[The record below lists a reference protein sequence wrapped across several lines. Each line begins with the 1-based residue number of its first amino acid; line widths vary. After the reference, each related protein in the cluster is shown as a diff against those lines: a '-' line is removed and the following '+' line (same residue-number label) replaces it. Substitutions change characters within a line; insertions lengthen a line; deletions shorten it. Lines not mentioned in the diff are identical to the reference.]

1 MKTQG
6 DQAEVSSNSELN
18 VQLRATKQCD
28 NLETTVRN
36 RVECEEQRLSK
47 SRNSASE
54 IVKVLNIEKIDERL
68 LVTRPASPNKT
79 LIYFILETTDLILLS
94 QTVLDW
100 SSKQASRGAP
110 RKGMRRGRAKP
121 KKQREKLL
129 SCI

>member
-6 DQAEVSSNSELN
+6 DQAEVSSDSELN

-54 IVKVLNIEKIDERL
+54 IVKVLNMEKIDERL

-79 LIYFILETTDLILLS
+79 PVSLWTLL
-94 QTVLDW
+94 T
-100 SSKQASRGAP
+100 
-110 RKGMRRGRAKP
+110 
-121 KKQREKLL
+121 
-129 SCI
+129 